1 MCLRKPRRARPIR
14 RRLMCLAISCL
25 CGVYGASITN
35 GFVGPCRVLCALLA
49 GIGCYRVLRRKS
61 ALLFAALAMACL
73 GYALAGAQ
81 LALRDM
87 PTDPGV
93 RLSGTVSRIVSE
105 NRVIL
110 SNMVVDGEVRLSRP
124 AAVTLMAQED
134 EPRPA
139 PRVGERVE
147 GTGRLFA
154 PDEPRNPGETNRRI
168 TALRDG
174 YELSGYLIP
183 GWETGGKP
191 RFSLTEVFYRARR
204 ALLER
209 TALVFGEDAPLYQG
223 VLLGESAGLDDEVA
237 LSMRLTGTAH
247 ILTVSGLHLNL
258 IAAAIDALLRK
269 LTRRRGARMTIR
281 TLLLTAFA
289 ALTGFAA
296 GTVRALIMVTLRTLA
311 RVRGR
316 EYDPLT
322 GLSAAALAMTLICPV
337 WPLDGSFQFSF
348 FVVLGILLLNE
359 RLTVLLLRCCPEG
372 GRERLRRPIGLLA
385 ISASAQIAAIPMQ
398 LRFYG
403 YMPLLALPM
412 NLLLGVITPVLMA
425 AGVICLAVSV
435 LSLQWGIACAVVLGV
450 PGRTFMQLSVAAAG
464 IDGGIVRLPAPY
476 AVTVALCALLMVLCS
491 SQIRRA
497 KGSGGL
503 RIAVL
508 LALVALT
515 LPRFCPAARYVQLD
529 VGQGDA
535 AILRSERSAVLV
547 DVGSQSSYAALR
559 YLRHEGLRVEMVF
572 LSHFDEDHAG
582 ALATLLASEVEIGAL
597 AMPERAEE
605 DASSQ
610 AVLEALTRARE
621 RGIPIREL
629 SSGDCVNAMGLRFD
643 VLSPTQE
650 LKGSNER
657 SLLLRVELEGVSLL
671 LTGDLPANSEP
682 DILPDCDV
690 LKVAHHGSRYATSQR
705 LLEQTTPRVALIS
718 VGARNSYGHPTE
730 RVLSDLAAA
739 GAEIY
744 RTDESGCVTL
754 WLRDGNWHVQTF
766 LPSGS

>member
-1 MCLRKPRRARPIR
+1 MGLRMPCRARPIR

-35 GFVGPCRVLCALLA
+35 GFVGPCGVLCALLA
-49 GIGCYRVLRRKS
+49 GIGVCRALRRKG

-73 GYALAGAQ
+73 GYVLAGAQ
-81 LALRDM
+81 LALRDT

-93 RLSGTVSRIVSE
+93 YLSGTVSRIMSD

-110 SNMVVDGEVRLSRP
+110 SNVAVGGELRLSRP
-124 AAVTLMAQED
+124 AAVTLMAQEQ
-134 EPRPA
+134 ELRTA
-139 PRVGERVE
+139 PRIGERVE

-154 PDEPRNPGETNRRI
+154 PDEPRNPGETDRRI

-183 GWETGGKP
+183 GWEASGRA
-191 RFSLTEVFYRARR
+191 RFSLAEVFYRARR

-258 IAAAIDALLRK
+258 IAAALDALLGK
-269 LTRRRGARMTIR
+269 LTRRRGMKLTIR

-296 GTVRALIMVTLRTLA
+296 GTVRALIMVTLRALA

-322 GLSAAALAMTLICPV
+322 GLSAAAIAMTLIRPV

-348 FVVLGILLLNE
+348 YVVLGILLLNE
-359 RLTVLLLRCCPEG
+359 RLTALLLRCCPEG
-372 GRERLRRPIGLLA
+372 GRERLRRPIALLA
-385 ISASAQIAAIPMQ
+385 VSASAQLAAVPMQ
-398 LRFYG
+398 LWFYG

-412 NLLLGVITPVLMA
+412 NLLLSAIVPVLIA
-425 AGVICLAVSV
+425 AGAACLAVSA
-435 LSLQWGIACAVVLGV
+435 LSLQWGAACAAVLGA
-450 PGRTFMQLSVAAAG
+450 PGRAFMRLSVAAAG
-464 IDGGIVRLPAPY
+464 VSGGIVRLPAPY
-476 AVTVALCALLMVLCS
+476 AVTVALCALLMALCS
-491 SQIRRA
+491 SQIRRP
-497 KGSGGL
+497 KGGGL
-503 RIAVL
+503 RIAAV

-535 AILRSERSAVLV
+535 AILRSGRSAVLV
-547 DVGSQSSYAALR
+547 DIGSQSSYAALR
-559 YLRHEGLRVEMVF
+559 YLRHEGLRVETVF
-572 LSHFDEDHAG
+572 LSHLDEDHAG
-582 ALATLLASEVEIGAL
+582 ALATLLASEVEIGSL

-605 DASSQ
+605 DTSSQ
-610 AVLEALTRARE
+610 AVLEALTLARA
-621 RGIPIREL
+621 RGIPICEL
-629 SSGDCVNAMGLRFD
+629 SRGDSVSAMGLRFD
-643 VLSPTQE
+643 VLSPARE

-657 SLLLRVELEGVSLL
+657 SLLLQVELEGVSLL
-671 LTGDLPANSEP
+671 LTGDLPAASEP
-682 DILPDCDV
+682 ETLPDCDV

-730 RVLSDLAAA
+730 RVLGDLAAI

-754 WLRDGNWHVQTF
+754 WLREGNWRAQTF
-766 LPSGS
+766 LPSGG